1 MVFPVIIGA
10 LTTAAS
16 AIMTAVSTIGPA
28 VSSFAASV
36 GPVLA
41 NVIQTLKPMAAMLS
55 KFANTF
61 LQAMSILKPGE
72 TIEAL
77 GERALQAVMQGIK
90 LDQATDFAE
99 YIEKLREIKL
109 DPELDQGRSPAEKL
123 LAGIG
128 VVTVGLEDKFNVDR
142 GSFNGLWLLPLVNPQ
157 YFTPERMQSLI
168 VTGRLGN
175 EVLAYLNKSLSAG
188 DARSLEKAYE
198 SSFDKS
204 SDSATEIDALY
215 DELHA
220 SRDQWASIS
229 KKIEE
234 NNQR

>member
-16 AIMTAVSTIGPA
+16 TIMTAVRTIGPA

-90 LDQATDFAE
+90 LDQTTDFAE

-109 DPELDQGRSPAEKL
+109 DPELDQGRSPAKNCWRVSVL
-123 LAGIG
+123 SPLAWRI
-128 VVTVGLEDKFNVDR
+128 N
-142 GSFNGLWLLPLVNPQ
+142 S
-157 YFTPERMQSLI
+157 MLI
-168 VTGRLGN
+168 VAASMASGSCRWSTRNTLH
-175 EVLAYLNKSLSAG
+175 LSVC
-188 DARSLEKAYE
+188 KA
-198 SSFDKS
+198 
-204 SDSATEIDALY
+204 
-215 DELHA
+215 
-220 SRDQWASIS
+220 
-229 KKIEE
+229 
-234 NNQR
+234 